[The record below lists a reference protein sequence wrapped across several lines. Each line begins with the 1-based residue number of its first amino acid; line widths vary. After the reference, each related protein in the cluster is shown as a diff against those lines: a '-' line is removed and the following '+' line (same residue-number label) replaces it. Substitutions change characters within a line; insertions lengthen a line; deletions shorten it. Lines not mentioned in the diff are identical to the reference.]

1 MNQKKNTPASTMA
14 LGGVLAALAVVVM
27 SLGGLIPVATYVSP
41 MLCAILLQTVLVSC
55 GARIAWA
62 WYGAVALLA
71 VLLSPD
77 KEAAAVFVFLGYYPI
92 VKPKLDTL
100 PLPALWKG
108 ILFNVSVAVMYFLL
122 LRLFGMEA
130 LSREFAEMGKVM
142 LALLLLMGNVTFFLL
157 DRLLGMEKLKRGFYK
172 K

>member
-1 MNQKKNTPASTMA
+1 MMA
-14 LGGVLAALAVVVM
+14 MGGVLAALAVVIM

-41 MLCAILLQTVLVSC
+41 MLCALLLQMVLISC

-62 WYGAVALLA
+62 WYGAVAILA

-92 VKPKLDTL
+92 IKPKLDKL
-100 PLPALWKG
+100 PLRVLWKG
-108 ILFNVSVAVMYFLL
+108 ILFNASVAVMYYLL

-130 LSREFAEMGKVM
+130 LSQEFAEMGVGV
-142 LALLLLMGNVTFFLL
+142 LAILLLMGNVTFFLL
-157 DRLLGMEKLKRGFYK
+157 DRLLGMEKLRKRFL
-172 K
+172 